1 MSKHTSGPWGIERT
15 KETLWVGQLK
25 LNGKVDAIVTRFN
38 ILGLKN
44 EAIEQEKANAR
55 LVSAAPELLEALEL
69 ADCLL
74 SGANMNRS
82 LVERKVRDAIAKA
95 KGEA

>member
-25 LNGKVDAIVTRFN
+25 LNGKVDAIVTSFN

-44 EAIEQEKANAR
+44 EAIEKEKANAR
-55 LVSAAPELLEALEL
+55 LVSAAPELLETLEEII
-69 ADCLL
+69 AI
-74 SGANMNRS
+74 SNR
-82 LVERKVRDAIAKA
+82 KHDAWDKAKQVIAKA